1 MSDNKKSF
9 DANNCIDIER
19 LCRLC
24 RISLSEDER
33 EQSAREL
40 KKMADY
46 TYPRLCRE
54 DSALPF
60 SYCVAGAKAR
70 DDEASLPD
78 VEECKKILA
87 LSPSNKEGYI
97 SVPKIIKGETK

>member
-1 MSDNKKSF
+1 MSDNNKSF

-60 SYCVAGAKAR
+60 SYCHAKPELREDVAKDSGICE
-70 DDEASLPD
+70 DILSL
-78 VEECKKILA
+78 A
-87 LSPSNKEGYI
+87 PSVSDGYI
-97 SVPKIIKGETK
+97 SVPKVIKEEENE